1 MDLTFI
7 FSRCPFPDLSRHDNR
22 RFEKKK
28 TNKQINKQK
37 QWFLSSVPFDIRI
50 ITQKSNFSL

>member
-7 FSRCPFPDLSRHDNR
+7 FSPCPFPDLSRHDNR
-22 RFEKKK
+22 RFEKKN
-28 TNKQINKQK
+28 NKQINKQK
-37 QWFLSSVPFDIRI
+37 QWFLSSEPFDIRI

>member
-7 FSRCPFPDLSRHDNR
+7 FSPCPFPDLSRHDNR
-22 RFEKKK
+22 RFEKKN
-28 TNKQINKQK
+28 NKQINKQK
-37 QWFLSSVPFDIRI
+37 QWFLSSAPFDIRI

>member
-7 FSRCPFPDLSRHDNR
+7 FSPCPFPDLSRHDNR

-28 TNKQINKQK
+28 QTNKQTKAV
-37 QWFLSSVPFDIRI
+37 VPFQR
-50 ITQKSNFSL
+50 TL